1 MLRNFSFILEGRLAG
16 SAFPGN
22 WGRLDEDLSEAADLG
37 ITAVVSLTESPLD
50 QAVVS
55 RMGMKYRHIPV
66 RDWRPPTL
74 DQIRD
79 FVAFVDET
87 SREGGAVLVHCHAG
101 LGRTGTMLAAYLV
114 SQGRDALDAIAEVRS
129 RRPGSIET
137 EEQEDAV
144 IAYER
149 ALHDGGR

>member
-1 MLRNFSFILEGRLAG
+1 
-16 SAFPGN
+16 
-22 WGRLDEDLSEAADLG
+22 
-37 ITAVVSLTESPLD
+37 
-50 QAVVS
+50 
-55 RMGMKYRHIPV
+55 
-66 RDWRPPTL
+66 
-74 DQIRD
+74 
-79 FVAFVDET
+79 
-87 SREGGAVLVHCHAG
+87 
-101 LGRTGTMLAAYLV
+101 MLAAYLV